1 MKTVFCMLMLSSL
14 AVCPLAYGAGC
25 PKGQKKDE
33 ATLVQMEK
41 TWAGVVEQHDLAG
54 LACILAVEFEEAES
68 TGQLMNR
75 AQMLSTADSYGTVH
89 YELSELHAHIYGDV
103 GYVRGVGVAKRDDQ
117 PPVKTRFTD
126 IFVYR
131 DGRWQCVAGQE
142 SRFP

>member
-1 MKTVFCMLMLSSL
+1 MKTVFCSLMLSSL
-14 AVCPLAYGAGC
+14 ALCSSAYGAGC
-25 PKGQKKDE
+25 PKGQRKNE

-41 TWAGVVEQHDLAG
+41 TWARVVEQHDLAG

-75 AQMLSTADSYGTVH
+75 AQMLSADSNRDVR

-103 GYVRGVGVAKRDDQ
+103 GYVRGVGVAKRGGQ
-117 PPVKTRFTD
+117 PPMKTRFTD

-131 DGRWQCVAGQE
+131 DGRWQCVAGHE